1 MMVRLWV
8 CVFMAVVLAVLH
20 AAQPAAA
27 DKRHNSPTT
36 LAEALALAE
45 RLDAGTKG
53 ADAAV
58 PTVYIF
64 GGYQVG

>member
-27 DKRHNSPTT
+27 DKRHNSLGRSEEDDRRLHMVSTT
-36 LAEALALAE
+36 A
-45 RLDAGTKG
+45 TH
-53 ADAAV
+53 
-58 PTVYIF
+58 
-64 GGYQVG
+64 